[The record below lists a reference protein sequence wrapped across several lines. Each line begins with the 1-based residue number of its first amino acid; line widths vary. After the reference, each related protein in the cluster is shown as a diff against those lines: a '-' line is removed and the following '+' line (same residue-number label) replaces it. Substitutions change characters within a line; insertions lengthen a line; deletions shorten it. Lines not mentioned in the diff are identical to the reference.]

1 MHPCFLVKRSLGAPA
16 RSALGLSSSCAPL
29 TLLPLTACASE
40 GGLELPTTLG
50 EGDRDGWKMGCFRE
64 AEGDGGL
71 LQDTAE
77 LVWLLGCFHS

>member
-1 MHPCFLVKRSLGAPA
+1 MQPRFLVKRSLGTPA
-16 RSALGLSSSCAPL
+16 RSALGPSSSCAPL

-50 EGDRDGWKMGCFRE
+50 EGDRDGWKMSCFSE

-71 LQDTAE
+71 LQGTAE
-77 LVWLLGCFHS
+77 LVWFLGCFHS